1 MDNEKKTFLETV
13 KDHKDV
19 IIRRTLLVA
28 GVVGG
33 IAIATIVAS
42 AAAKR
47 ADENA
52 LESFDDSELVLLE
65 PIDTPVES

>member
-1 MDNEKKTFLETV
+1 MDEKKTFIQTLKDNKET
-13 KDHKDV
+13 

-42 AAAKR
+42 AAANKQMI
-47 ADENA
+47 
-52 LESFDDSELVLLE
+52 ESFESDGEDEFVILE
-65 PIDTPVES
+65 PVDTPVES

>member
-1 MDNEKKTFLETV
+1 MDAEKKNFLETL
-13 KDHKDV
+13 KANKET

-33 IAIATIVAS
+33 IAIATVIAS
-42 AAAKR
+42 AAAKQS
-47 ADENA
+47 DEAA
-52 LESFDDSELVLLE
+52 LEALEDSELVFLE